1 MTALAP
7 VAAVALPVAAVA
19 AIYLTGSRP
28 NVRELW
34 TLLAAGGALVAVAT
48 MIPGLLAG
56 ETYAAS
62 AGTLVSDVALA
73 FRVDAL
79 GGLFALLA
87 SLLWLVTSVYSVGY
101 ARGLG
106 MERQTRYFA
115 AFAAS
120 VAATLGVAF
129 AANLLTLFVFYEL
142 LTVATYPLVTHAGTE
157 TARTAGRKYLA
168 YTFGGGIAV
177 LAGTLL
183 VYGNAGTTEFASGG
197 IAALSTA
204 DATMARAA
212 FALLIAGF
220 GVKAALMPVHGWL
233 PDAMVAPT
241 PVSGLLHAVA
251 VVKSGLFGVA
261 RVVLDVFGP
270 VRVDALGLDA
280 PLAIAASV
288 TIVAA
293 SVLALGQDELK
304 RRLAYSTVSQLSY
317 VVLGLALLHPIAM
330 LGGLFHIAAH
340 GFMKLTLFL
349 CAGALHVETHTKRV
363 SEMAGVGR
371 RMPLTMGAFAVAA
384 AGMAGVPLVAGFA
397 SKWYLLV
404 GASAVE
410 GWLFVGV
417 LLLSGVLNVAY
428 FWPVVY
434 TAFFETPDEADPKP
448 LVDGPLGGRPVSAA
462 APSTGDQPAVTDG
475 GCAPAADSHTRAA
488 GHAHDGDVGPVPVG
502 REASWFVLG
511 PILVAAAGAV
521 ALGLAPDAVFLRLA
535 EAALPATDAFA
546 EVTP

>member
-1 MTALAP
+1 MSDLSLAP
-7 VAAVALPVAAVA
+7 LVAVALPFAAVF
-19 AIYLTGSRP
+19 AIVLSGSRP

-34 TLLAAGGALVAVAT
+34 TFLAAGGALVAVAA
-48 MIPGLLAG
+48 MVPGLLAG
-56 ETYAAS
+56 DTYAVGL
-62 AGTLVSDVALA
+62 GTFVSGVAFA

-106 MERQTRYFA
+106 MANQTRYFA

-157 TARTAGRKYLA
+157 EARRAGRKYLA
-168 YTFGGGIAV
+168 YTFSGGIAV

-183 VYGNAGTTEFASGG
+183 VFGATGTTAFVSGG
-197 IAALSTA
+197 IGALSGTA
-204 DATMARAA
+204 PEIARAA
-212 FALLIAGF
+212 FVLLVAGF
-220 GVKAALMPVHGWL
+220 GVKAALMPLHGWL

-251 VVKSGLFGVA
+251 VVKSGVFGLA

-270 VRVDALGLDA
+270 VRVEELGLDL
-280 PLAIAASV
+280 PLALAAAV

-304 RRLAYSTVSQLSY
+304 RRLAYSTVSQLAY
-317 VVLGLALLHPIAM
+317 VVLGLALLHPLAL

-363 SEMAGVGR
+363 SEMAGIGR
-371 RMPLTMGAFAVAA
+371 RMPITMGAFAVAA
-384 AGMAGVPLVAGFA
+384 AGMAGIPLVAGFA

-417 LLLSGVLNVAY
+417 LVLSGVLNVAY

-434 TAFFETPDEADPKP
+434 TAFFETADDADEKP
-448 LVDGPLGGRPVSAA
+448 LVDGPLGGRANVSTH
-462 APSTGDQPAVTDG
+462 PTPGGVAVPDG
-475 GCAPAADSHTRAA
+475 GGFER
-488 GHAHDGDVGPVPVG
+488 VPPG
-502 REASWFVLG
+502 REASWLVLV

-521 ALGLAPDAVFLRLA
+521 ALGVAPDAVFLRLA
-535 EAALPATDAFA
+535 EAALPATEAA
-546 EVTP
+546 VEVAP